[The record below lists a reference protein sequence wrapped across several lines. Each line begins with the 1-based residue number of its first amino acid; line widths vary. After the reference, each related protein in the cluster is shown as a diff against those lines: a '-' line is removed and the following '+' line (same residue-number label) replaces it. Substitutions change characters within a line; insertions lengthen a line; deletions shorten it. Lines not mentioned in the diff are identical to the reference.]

1 MRFVSV
7 MRLGNSAEA
16 LEAAKHAVHLSDKR
30 INTLSNVS
38 F

>member
-16 LEAAKHAVHLSDKR
+16 LEAAKHAVHLSDKKL
-30 INTLSNVS
+30 NTLSNVS